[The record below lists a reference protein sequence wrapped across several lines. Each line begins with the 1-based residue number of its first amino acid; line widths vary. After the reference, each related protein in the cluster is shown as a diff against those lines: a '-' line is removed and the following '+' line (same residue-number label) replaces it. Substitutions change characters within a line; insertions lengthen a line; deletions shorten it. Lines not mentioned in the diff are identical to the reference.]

1 MRELRRF
8 LVALGYFTRL
18 PIPAWVGW
26 SVEELDR
33 AARYFAL
40 VGAVVGVFC
49 AGVLWLALHWWAVPV
64 AVAVSMLA
72 SVMLTGAFHE
82 DGLADSADGFGG
94 GYTAERVLEIMRD
107 SRIGSFGALAL
118 VLVLLLKFASLCAL
132 ADGGWWRAAAALVCA
147 HVLARAAAVY
157 VMRGLPHVRP
167 DAASRAKPVAQA
179 PRAAELVV
187 TVLTVVAVLALAYSA
202 QVFGAA
208 SLAAAVLAAFL
219 CAEAARRW
227 FAQRLGGYTG
237 DCLGATQQLAEL
249 AVYLALSASWR

>member
-26 SVEELDR
+26 SVDELDR

-40 VGAVVGVFC
+40 VGALVGAAC
-49 AGVLWLALHWWAVPV
+49 AGVLWLALQWWAVPV
-64 AVAVSMLA
+64 AVALSMLA

-94 GYTAERVLEIMRD
+94 GYAPERVLEIMRD

-118 VLVLLLKFASLCAL
+118 ILVLLLKFASLCAL
-132 ADGGWWRAAAALVCA
+132 AGEGWWHAAAALVCA

-179 PRAAELVV
+179 PRAAELAV
-187 TVLTVVAVLALAYSA
+187 TLLTIALVLTPVFACA
-202 QVFGAA
+202 VFGAA
-208 SLAAAVLAAFL
+208 SLGAAVLAAL
-219 CAEAARRW
+219 ACAEAARRW

-237 DCLGATQQLAEL
+237 DCLGATQQLAEV